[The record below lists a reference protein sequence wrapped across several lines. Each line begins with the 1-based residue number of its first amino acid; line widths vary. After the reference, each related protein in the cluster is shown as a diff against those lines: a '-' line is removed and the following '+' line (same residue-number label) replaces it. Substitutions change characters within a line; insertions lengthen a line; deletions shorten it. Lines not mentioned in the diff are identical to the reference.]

1 MLIKMKLMLLK
12 ILTVLYFFTISSFAS
27 AETDEDGRF
36 WLNVNAQGAMSNQS
50 FGWYMEVQP
59 RWREEG
65 EAFDT
70 LIIRPAI
77 FYKLSDS
84 SSLWLGYGNVQTH
97 PAGQSIKTE
106 HRLWQQYLHNFEPM
120 NGIKLQSRTRF
131 EQRRLEQASDTG
143 YKLRQMLR
151 ATKTLEDAPSIY
163 LAAWD
168 EFFVYLNDTDWG
180 AKQGFDQNR
189 LFLGLGAK
197 LNPTL
202 VLEVGYLNQYVNTQ
216 QTNAMNHVLSTTLT
230 LNF

>member
-1 MLIKMKLMLLK
+1 MKLILLK
-12 ILTVLYFFTISSFAS
+12 ILTVLYLFTVSSFVI

-36 WLNVNAQGAMSNQS
+36 WLNLNAQGAMSNQS

-77 FYKLSDS
+77 FYKLNDS

-97 PAGQSIKTE
+97 PAGQSTKTE

-120 NGIKLQSRTRF
+120 HGIKLQSRTRF
-131 EQRRLEQASDTG
+131 EQRRLEQASETG

-151 ATKTLEDAPSIY
+151 VTKAIEDAPSIY

-168 EFFVYLNDTDWG
+168 EFFVYLNDTNWG

-189 LFLGLGAK
+189 LFLGVGAK
-197 LNPTL
+197 LNPSF
-202 VLEVGYLNQYVNTQ
+202 VLEAGYLNQYVNTKH
-216 QTNAMNHVLSTTLT
+216 TNAMNHVLSTTLT